1 MLCQYIM
8 FSNYHL
14 NENDFKEH
22 HKDNFKKVNPRWPF
36 LNENFGFKFLSH
48 YFLSNSLFFQEIT
61 I

>member
-36 LNENFGFKFLSH
+36 LNENFGFKFLSL
-48 YFLSNSLFFQEIT
+48 FLV
-61 I
+61 